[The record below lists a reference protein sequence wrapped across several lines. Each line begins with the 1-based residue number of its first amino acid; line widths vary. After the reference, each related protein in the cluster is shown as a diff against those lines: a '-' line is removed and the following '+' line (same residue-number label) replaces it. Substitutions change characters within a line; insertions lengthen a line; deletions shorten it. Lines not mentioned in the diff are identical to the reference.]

1 MNFLFDKLLYVLSH
15 INLNIIEHLVF
26 KLTYRPRRLKEIRE
40 AEDEYRDK
48 IWLALHL
55 NSVENGVF
63 EDDNTPEDIKIK
75 AFESAE
81 KIIEKYGEENL
92 GPYDDFEAGMLWG
105 KLTAL
110 RWVLGADWDFCDI

>member
-1 MNFLFDKLLYVLSH
+1 MKFLINKLLYVLFY
-15 INLNIIEHLVF
+15 IRFNIIECLIC
-26 KLTYRPRRLKEIRE
+26 KLSSRPRKLKEIIE
-40 AEDEYRDK
+40 AEDEFRSK
-48 IWLALHL
+48 IWLELHL
-55 NSVENGVF
+55 NSVENGDF
-63 EDDNTPEDIKIK
+63 EDDNTPENIKIK

-81 KIIEKYGEENL
+81 RIIEKYGEENL